1 MDVATDRSASL
12 REIREVVGDNYL
24 DRLTPTI
31 LAG

>member
-1 MDVATDRSASL
+1 MVARTASSWSFL
-12 REIREVVGDNYL
+12 AHTMLFGDNYL